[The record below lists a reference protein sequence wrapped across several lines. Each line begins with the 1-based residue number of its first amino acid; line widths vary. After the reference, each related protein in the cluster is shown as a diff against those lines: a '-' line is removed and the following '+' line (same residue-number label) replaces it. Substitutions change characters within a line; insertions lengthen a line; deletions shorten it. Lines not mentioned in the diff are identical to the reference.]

1 MATRPMTTQEA
12 ILPPDHVE
20 TTPAVRARPGVLQR
34 LRADR
39 KGQTGLLLLIVLAL
53 VLLFGPMVL
62 GSDPMYQDLR
72 ARLAAPAGFEGAAPN
87 HPLGTDQL
95 GRDLLARLLVGGQ
108 TSLLIGLAASVLA
121 AFIGVATGML
131 AGYTGRFWDGVITS
145 IADVQLTFPN
155 ILLALSVMVVLGPG
169 IGNLIL
175 VLVLSSW
182 VFQARIIRADVL
194 SLRHRDFVDAG
205 RAIGATDG
213 YLLVRYILPNIA
225 GSVLVLFTL
234 TLVRVILAEA
244 SLSFLGLGIMPPAPS
259 WGGMLAEG
267 RQYLA
272 TAWWTG
278 TFPGLLLMVTI
289 VAINLI
295 GDSLRDILDP
305 RIQ

>member
-1 MATRPMTTQEA
+1 MAAQEA
-12 ILPPDHVE
+12 VLPPEHIA
-20 TTPAVRARPGVLQR
+20 TAPAIRKRPGAFAR

-39 KGQTGLLLLIVLAL
+39 KGRTGVLMLIVLAI
-53 VLLFGPMVL
+53 VLCLGPIVL
-62 GSDPMYQDLR
+62 GSDPLYQDLR
-72 ARLAAPAGFEGAAPN
+72 ARLAAPQGFEGAAAG

-108 TSLLIGLAASVLA
+108 TSLMIGLAASVLA
-121 AFIGVATGML
+121 AVIGVAAGML
-131 AGYTGRFWDGVITS
+131 AGYIGGFWDNLITAV
-145 IADVQLTFPN
+145 ADVQLTFPN
-155 ILLALSVMVVLGPG
+155 ILLALAVMVVLGPG

-175 VLVLSSW
+175 VLVVSSW

-194 SLRHRDFVDAG
+194 LLRHRDFVDAG
-205 RAIGATDG
+205 RAIGATDS

-244 SLSFLGLGIMPPAPS
+244 SLSFLGLGIMPPMPS

-272 TAWWTG
+272 VAWWVG
-278 TFPGLLLMVTI
+278 TLPGLLLTVTI